1 MKSKF
6 FLTIIITMGFFNIL
20 SGQENLKSIDVSED
34 SDFVDLSFTI
44 TKYWQDKHNNHIC
57 KVYGLWENEIVG
69 FEIAFRPDM
78 KLGIID
84 GEVDKTR
91 FYAKGINLY
100 SIGKESD
107 NFIKDLISLFKQN
120 CIPKRMNDNITSTA
134 FILKGNLENINSEYI
149 KTKVFFDDLD
159 EKSFY
164 SEWYINI
171 DLQNNILELREKDPD
186 YRLNIINILT
196 K

>member
-1 MKSKF
+1 
-6 FLTIIITMGFFNIL
+6 MGIFNVL
-20 SGQENLKSIDVSED
+20 SGQKNLRQIDVSED

-44 TKYWQDKHNNHIC
+44 TKYWQDEHKNQIC
-57 KVYGLWENEIVG
+57 KVSGLWRNEIVG
-69 FEIAFRPDM
+69 FEVAFRPDM

-91 FYAKGINLY
+91 FYSKGITLY

-107 NFIKDLISLFKQN
+107 NFIKALISLFKQN
-120 CIPKRMNDNITSTA
+120 CIPEKMNENITSTA
-134 FILKGNLENINSEYI
+134 FILKGNLENIKSEYI
-149 KTKVFFDDLD
+149 KIKVFFDDFD

-171 DLQNNILELREKDPD
+171 DLPNNILELREKDPD